1 MDIQDYRAKIDQVD
15 SELVRLY
22 GERMEITKEIGRYKR
37 EHNLPVLDTE
47 RERNLL
53 NRVGEMAGEENENG
67 VRALFGFLMSQGRT
81 SQLLDGRKESTL
93 GNQIR
98 TALQETPQM
107 FPPKAVVACQG
118 VEGAYSQ
125 KACEK
130 IFSAPSILYCR
141 DFESVFS
148 AIEKGLCRY
157 GILPIENSL
166 AGSVTSVYDQM
177 ISRNFRI
184 VRSARVK
191 IDHTL
196 IAPPGVRLED
206 IKEVYSHEQAIQQ
219 CSRYLEA
226 HSGWQVN
233 VCRNTAAAAQ
243 MIAGSGQKDVAAIS
257 SAACAPLYGLSILA
271 TDIQNNSNNHTRFIC
286 IAKQPEIYPGADHT
300 SLMLVL
306 PNRPGS
312 LYQLLG
318 RFYAQGINLI
328 KLESR
333 PMPGR
338 DFEFMFYFDLE
349 ASVYSPA
356 FIRLIEELDVTLE
369 QFSYLGSYSEL
380 A

>member
-67 VRALFGFLMSQGRT
+67 VRALFGFLMSQGRA

-98 TALQETPQM
+98 TALQETPQL

>member
-22 GERMEITKEIGRYKR
+22 GERMEITREIGRYKR

-67 VRALFGFLMSQGRT
+67 VRALFGFLMSQSRT
-81 SQLLDGRKESTL
+81 GQLLDGRKESEL
-93 GNQIR
+93 GARIR
-98 TALQETPQM
+98 TALQETPQL

-166 AGSVTSVYDQM
+166 AGSVNSVYDQM
-177 ISRNFRI
+177 ISRNFHI
-184 VRSARVK
+184 VRSVRVK

-243 MIAGSGQKDVAAIS
+243 MVAESGRKDVAAIS
-257 SAACAPLYGLSILA
+257 SAACAPLYGLNILD

-318 RFYAQGINLI
+318 RFYAQGINLT

-356 FIRLIEELDVTLE
+356 FIRLMEELDVTLE

>member
-1 MDIQDYRAKIDQVD
+1 MDIQDYRAKIDEVD

-22 GERMEITKEIGRYKR
+22 GERMEITREIGRYKR

-67 VRALFGFLMSQGRT
+67 VRALFGFLMSQSRT
-81 SQLLDGRKESTL
+81 NQLLDGRKESEL
-93 GNQIR
+93 GNRIR
-98 TALQETPQM
+98 TALEETPQL

-166 AGSVTSVYDQM
+166 AGSVNSVYDQM
-177 ISRNFRI
+177 ISRNFYI
-184 VRSARVK
+184 VRSVRVK

-196 IAPPGVRLED
+196 IAPPGVRIED
-206 IKEVYSHEQAIQQ
+206 IKEIYSHEQAIQQ

-233 VCRNTAAAAQ
+233 VCRNTAAAARE
-243 MIAGSGQKDVAAIS
+243 IAESGRKDAAAIS
-257 SAACAPLYGLSILA
+257 SAACAPLYGLNILD
-271 TDIQNNSNNHTRFIC
+271 TDIQNNSNNHTRFSS
-286 IAKQPEIYPGADHT
+286 
-300 SLMLVL
+300 SLSRSVSSTGMPFSLL
-306 PNRPGS
+306 KRPIS
-312 LYQLLG
+312 RVSSIRSPYRRTISSSTPSILL
-318 RFYAQGINLI
+318 L
-328 KLESR
+328 S
-333 PMPGR
+333 
-338 DFEFMFYFDLE
+338 
-349 ASVYSPA
+349 S
-356 FIRLIEELDVTLE
+356 
-369 QFSYLGSYSEL
+369 
-380 A
+380 